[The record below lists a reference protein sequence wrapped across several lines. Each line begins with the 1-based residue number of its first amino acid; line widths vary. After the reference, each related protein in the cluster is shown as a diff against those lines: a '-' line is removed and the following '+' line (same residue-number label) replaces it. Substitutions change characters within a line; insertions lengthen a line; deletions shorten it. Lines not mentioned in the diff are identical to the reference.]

1 MFGPQALPPHEL
13 ELQDTELVPA
23 APDAGPVPVR
33 PGRPRSAPEPTARAT
48 EEVHQSATSGHD
60 PMMGGGA
67 RRRTPEIPMT
77 LDRSRLRLLGCLLPT
92 ALLLLSPPAFAD
104 TEESPPPEAP
114 PETPEAPAPATPETS
129 APAPVVDAPPLPP
142 APEPTFTPG
151 GAEPL
156 PLSEI
161 VEMARAWTVRLVAAG
176 RVGGG
181 VLVEDG
187 THVLTLLHT
196 VNVGYP
202 VAVVSG
208 EGHGSLA
215 RLVAWDRLHGLALL
229 KLDNPVLEIADP
241 VLVTS
246 APARGDAAI
255 LVGHGGSVGLS
266 IEQAEIRD
274 LTTWSPIVGQVAST
288 TADPVDEDVAD
299 LGYPDFLIDRR
310 PGDGDSGGPVVDDQG
325 RLLGLVRRSVVG
337 GGDRTLVTNP
347 KALAALLAAPRDRR
361 YVRPTHLQSLA
372 GGGLAAHNR
381 PSIVGGFIRLG
392 LRVAII
398 DSIKLEPWFEAAIGT
413 RAPFSEEQDDGT
425 EVYRDRD
432 LWWSLDVGLDLGW
445 RLPIPV
451 EGSRDYIVPTI
462 GLRAGWNR
470 FQNRSEDL
478 VADCA
483 ESGGCRWE
491 IEHVVDQVRS
501 TRVGLDLGADVQHG
515 PVRFGYRF
523 FVDPTAPA
531 PHSMHRLLITL
542 DGLPLNIAIGDSR

>member
-1 MFGPQALPPHEL
+1 MLGPEPPAPQEV
-13 ELQDTELVPA
+13 ELQGSQLVPPA
-23 APDAGPVPVR
+23 ADASPVPVR
-33 PGRPRSAPEPTARAT
+33 PRRALPAPQPVARAT

-77 LDRSRLRLLGCLLPT
+77 LDRCRLGLLGCLLPA
-92 ALLLLSPPAFAD
+92 ALLLLSTPAFAD
-104 TEESPPPEAP
+104 PEEPPPPAPEATAP
-114 PETPEAPAPATPETS
+114 AAPETPAGPAE
-129 APAPVVDAPPLPP
+129 VDTPPLPP
-142 APEPTFTPG
+142 APEPIFAPE
-151 GAEPL
+151 ALEPL
-156 PLSEI
+156 PLPQL
-161 VEMARAWTVRLVAAG
+161 VEMTRAWTVRLVAAG

-181 VLVEDG
+181 VLVEGG

-202 VAVVSG
+202 VAVVTG
-208 EGHGSLA
+208 EGHGSIA

-229 KLDNPVLEIADP
+229 KLDDPVLEITDP
-241 VLVTS
+241 VLAAAVPTQ
-246 APARGDAAI
+246 GDAAI

-274 LTTWSPIVGQVAST
+274 LTTWSPIVGHVAAT
-288 TADPVDEDVAD
+288 TADPIEEDIAD
-299 LGYPDFLIDRR
+299 LGFPDFLIDRR
-310 PGDGDSGGPVVDDQG
+310 PGDGDSGGPVVDAQG
-325 RLLGLVRRSVVG
+325 RLLGLVRRPVLG

-347 KALAALLAAPRDRR
+347 KALSALLAAPRDRR

-381 PSIVGGFIRLG
+381 PSIVGGFLRLG
-392 LRVAII
+392 LRVAVI
-398 DSIKLEPWFEAAIGT
+398 DSIKIEPWFEATIGT

-445 RLPIPV
+445 RIPIPV
-451 EGSRDYIVPTI
+451 EGSRDYIVPTV

-470 FQNRSEDL
+470 FQSRSEDL

-483 ESGGCRWE
+483 EAGGCRWE

-523 FVDPTAPA
+523 FVDPAAPA
-531 PHSMHRLLITL
+531 AHSMHRLLITL